1 LPSKKKGDDRYVAEL
16 RSCFNDV
23 LARME
28 QDEVVRAKIDDYA
41 MHYEDQRGP
50 IFSNKLALQ
59 NIEAKSPR
67 KSISIMYVC
76 VAV

>member
-1 LPSKKKGDDRYVAEL
+1 
-16 RSCFNDV
+16 
-23 LARME
+23 ME
-28 QDEVVRAKIDDYA
+28 QDELVRAKIDDYA